1 MCECK
6 LPYYHIKLTYQW
18 LFQLFLTYYSIA
30 PCTDSSIYLYSYP
43 YILTICTLINFSPFP
58 ICIFSRQLACFIKC
72 KFLISS
78 RSIFSFIL
86 YYIILYCIIFYYFIL
101 NCIILYYVTLCQI
114 ISYYII
120 LSYIKYYKGH
130 IRLYKMN
137 FINDFIRLYIFFY
150 ILFHLLFIT
159 FYIMLY
165 YSIVYYIIVD
175 YVILY
180 HFKLCI
186 IILYGLFKKKFINDF
201 LRVLAQYVNIFR
213 CLCVRLEH

>member
-1 MCECK
+1 MIFFITTLLSSSSYLTKVWCWHTTEPTPDKNLFSVCECK

-86 YYIILYCIIFYYFIL
+86 YYIILYYIIFYYFIL
-101 NCIILYYVTLCQI
+101 NCIILYYVTLC
-114 ISYYII
+114 
-120 LSYIKYYKGH
+120 
-130 IRLYKMN
+130 
-137 FINDFIRLYIFFY
+137 
-150 ILFHLLFIT
+150 
-159 FYIMLY
+159 
-165 YSIVYYIIVD
+165 
-175 YVILY
+175 
-180 HFKLCI
+180 
-186 IILYGLFKKKFINDF
+186 
-201 LRVLAQYVNIFR
+201 
-213 CLCVRLEH
+213 

>member
-1 MCECK
+1 M
-6 LPYYHIKLTYQW
+6 
-18 LFQLFLTYYSIA
+18 
-30 PCTDSSIYLYSYP
+30 
-43 YILTICTLINFSPFP
+43 
-58 ICIFSRQLACFIKC
+58 
-72 KFLISS
+72 ISS
-78 RSIFSFIL
+78 G
-86 YYIILYCIIFYYFIL
+86 CISL
-101 NCIILYYVTLCQI
+101 R
-114 ISYYII
+114 
-120 LSYIKYYKGH
+120 LSL
-130 IRLYKMN
+130 RQDQASL
-137 FINDFIRLYIFFY
+137 DLP
-150 ILFHLLFIT
+150 LFHLLFIT